1 MPKGIIAAL
10 ALCVVLSGQPNNSAA
25 EADVRNGRPEQAIPV
40 LQRILAQSP
49 SDLKARNLLGIAL
62 MNAGRKEEARIQFEK
77 VLTVDPGFRPAL
89 KNLAVDEMALGR
101 QAQAKLHFEK
111 LLKDVPKDPVAHLY

>member
-1 MPKGIIAAL
+1 MPKGIIAAI
-10 ALCVVLSGQPNNSAA
+10 ALCGLLCAQSDYSAA
-25 EADVRNGRPEQAIPV
+25 ETDVRNGHSDKAIPV

-62 MNAGRKEEARIQFEK
+62 MNTGRKEEARIEFEK
-77 VLTVDPGFRPAL
+77 ALTFDPRFRAAL

-101 QAQAKLHFEK
+101 
-111 LLKDVPKDPVAHLY
+111 

>member
-1 MPKGIIAAL
+1 AAERRARSAGVGHDAGDVRTEMRGPETGCLGVYNFRGMPKGIIAAV
-10 ALCVVLSGQPNNSAA
+10 ALCSLLYAQSDYSSA

-62 MNAGRKEEARIQFEK
+62 MNAGRKEE
-77 VLTVDPGFRPAL
+77 
-89 KNLAVDEMALGR
+89 
-101 QAQAKLHFEK
+101 
-111 LLKDVPKDPVAHLY
+111 